1 MSDSLQPR
9 EPQHARP
16 PCPSPTSGVHPN
28 PCPLSQWCHPTIS
41 SSVVPV
47 RFGKS
52 GIITC
57 TCYQSDIYSVL
68 FTNEAYVSVFIYL
81 SNLCPRWG
89 FVAVPGLVPRCG
101 EWALLSSEMRRL
113 LITPLL
119 WKHSWQEAWTTGSL
133 ASGRVGSSQTR
144 DRTCVPCTGGWIL
157 SHCTTREVQEWSGLR
172 CVSLLFHV
180 CFLKYL
186 PFISHTLWRSFV
198 NTSWKGSKHLV

>member
-1 MSDSLQPR
+1 MNLSTPGLPVHHQLPESTQTHVHRVSDAIQPSH
-9 EPQHARP
+9 PLLS
-16 PCPSPTSGVHPN
+16 PSDLEN
-28 PCPLSQWCHPTIS
+28 
-41 SSVVPV
+41 
-47 RFGKS
+47 S

-157 SHCTTREVQEWSGLR
+157 SHCTTREVQE
-172 CVSLLFHV
+172 
-180 CFLKYL
+180 
-186 PFISHTLWRSFV
+186 
-198 NTSWKGSKHLV
+198 